1 MSRFNNMK
9 KFLSKC
15 CQPRFLIGG
24 GVILFCL
31 ILPFLLDR
39 PDERYTQIRSFPM
52 MGTVGRIT
60 IYSDRADLPE
70 QALNQSQKT
79 IAEIEKTCNIFDPES
94 ELSRLNHTA
103 YEQDFVCSPLLWE
116 MLCRADHY
124 YKISDGAFDV
134 TVQPLM
140 RLWGFRQKRKV
151 LPSPQEISQV
161 MKTVGWN
168 KVKLD
173 PEKRTVRFTVKGMEI
188 DFGGIAKGFALEK
201 VLNGFRQLGVSRA
214 VLDLGGNIGCIA
226 GENKDAFRI
235 GIRDPQ
241 SPAEVIET
249 LPLRRHCIATSGG
262 YERFVIIAGKEYA
275 HIMDPRT
282 GMPVSG
288 ILSVTVV
295 TPNGTDSDA
304 LSTAVFVAGEKL
316 AAEICRKIP
325 DTGIVIVCPD
335 KAGRRILRFGSFPH

>member
-1 MSRFNNMK
+1 MK

-15 CQPRFLIGG
+15 FQPRFLIGG

-31 ILPFLLDR
+31 LLPFLLDR

-60 IYSDRADLPE
+60 IYSDRTDLPE
-70 QALNQSQKT
+70 QALNQAQKT
-79 IAEIEKTCNIFDPES
+79 IAAIEKVCNAFDPES
-94 ELSRLNHTA
+94 ELSRLNRTA
-103 YEQDFVCSPLLWE
+103 YEQDFICSPLLWE

-124 YKISDGAFDV
+124 YKISEGAFDAA
-134 TVQPLM
+134 VQPLM
-140 RLWGFRQKRKV
+140 RLWGFRPKRKI
-151 LPSPQEISQV
+151 LPASDEISQV

-168 KVKLD
+168 KLKLT
-173 PEKRTVRFTVKGMEI
+173 PEKCAVRFTVKGMEI

-201 VLNGFRQLGVSRA
+201 VLKEFRQLGVSRA

-226 GENKDAFRI
+226 GENRDPFRI

-241 SPAEVIET
+241 SPGEVIET

-262 YERFVIIAGKEYA
+262 YERFVIIGGKQYA

-288 ILSVTVV
+288 MLSVTVV

-304 LSTAVFVAGEKL
+304 LSTAVFVGGEKL

-325 DTGIVIVCPD
+325 DTGIVVVCPD
-335 KAGRRILRFGSFPH
+335 KTGRRILRFGSFPR

>member
-1 MSRFNNMK
+1 MK
-9 KFLSKC
+9 KFLLKC

-60 IYSDRADLPE
+60 IYSGRADLPE

-94 ELSRLNHTA
+94 ELSRLNRTA
-103 YEQDFVCSPLLWE
+103 YEQEFICSPLLWE

-124 YKISDGAFDV
+124 YRLSGGAFDV
-134 TVQPLM
+134 SVQPLM
-140 RLWGFRQKRKV
+140 RLWGFRRKRKS
-151 LPSPQEISQV
+151 LPAPDEIGQV

-168 KVKLD
+168 KLKLN
-173 PEKRTVRFTVKGMEI
+173 PEKRSVRFTVKGMEI

-226 GENKDAFRI
+226 AENKDAFRI

-241 SPAEVIET
+241 SPGEVIGT

-262 YERFVIIAGKEYA
+262 YERFVIIGGKQYA

-288 ILSVTVV
+288 MLSVTVV

-304 LSTAVFVAGEKL
+304 LSTAVFVGGEKL

-325 DTGIVIVCPD
+325 DTGIMIVRPD
-335 KAGRRILRFGSFPH
+335 GAGQKIFRFGSFPR

>member
-1 MSRFNNMK
+1 MNKLKDMK
-9 KFLSKC
+9 KFFLKC

-24 GVILFCL
+24 GVILLCL

-52 MGTVGRIT
+52 MGTLGRIT
-60 IYSDRADLPE
+60 IYSNSADLPE
-70 QALNQSQKT
+70 QALNQAQKT
-79 IAEIEKTCNIFDPES
+79 LAEIEKVCNVFNPES
-94 ELSRLNHTA
+94 ELSRLNRTA
-103 YEQDFVCSPLLWE
+103 YGKNFVCSPLLWE

-124 YKISDGAFDV
+124 YKISNGAFDV

-151 LPSPQEISQV
+151 LPPPQEISQV
-161 MKTVGWN
+161 MKTVGWG
-168 KVKLD
+168 KVKLG

-201 VLNGFRQLGVSRA
+201 VLNAFRQLGVSRA
-214 VLDLGGNIGCIA
+214 VLDLGGNIGCISA
-226 GENKDAFRI
+226 ENKDAFRI

-241 SPAEVIET
+241 SPAEVIGT
-249 LPLRRHCIATSGG
+249 LPLRRHCVATSGG

-288 ILSVTVV
+288 MLSVTVV
-295 TPNGTDSDA
+295 TPDGTDSDA
-304 LSTAVFVAGEKL
+304 LSTAVFVGGEKL

-325 DTGIVIVCPD
+325 DTGIVIICPD
-335 KAGRRILRFGSFPH
+335 GAGRKILRFGSFPR